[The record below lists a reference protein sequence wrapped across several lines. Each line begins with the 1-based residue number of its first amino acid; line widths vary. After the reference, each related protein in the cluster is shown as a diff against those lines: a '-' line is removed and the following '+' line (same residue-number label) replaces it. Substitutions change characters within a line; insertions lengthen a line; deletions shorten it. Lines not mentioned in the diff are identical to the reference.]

1 MPGALSA
8 VIFTTLVAADTAGKA
23 GTVGAE
29 LMLLNIT
36 SFRGTAIIRPAVFP
50 HGGLPTVWNNASIL
64 KIEHHF
70 IRSGNF
76 DVVDLFRKDGFI
88 KFVQPEDGS
97 TGFLQHWLGNVLVLT
112 LRIPGFPARTANPD
126 RVIGIG
132 VFTALAVGPLIAF
145 TASSTL
151 YFAGEAGSVDAP
163 VGEYTEFPAAGF
175 FLLHRLVNFHR
186 NDGFV
191 GILNPILRKFTLV
204 LAAFLADGVYG
215 VFLLEEK
222 ISGICDVAE
231 NLPYGCVAE
240 MLSLVRLHAHFF
252 KLLFS
257 GLC

>member
-1 MPGALSA
+1 MSGTLSA
-8 VIFTTLVAADTAGKA
+8 IVFATLVAADTAGKA
-23 GTVGAE
+23 GTVGAK

-36 SFRGTAIIRPAVFP
+36 SFRSTAFIRPAVFP
-50 HGGLPTVWNNASIL
+50 HGGLPAVWNNASVL

-163 VGEYTEFPAAGF
+163 VGE
-175 FLLHRLVNFHR
+175 
-186 NDGFV
+186 
-191 GILNPILRKFTLV
+191 
-204 LAAFLADGVYG
+204 
-215 VFLLEEK
+215 
-222 ISGICDVAE
+222 
-231 NLPYGCVAE
+231 
-240 MLSLVRLHAHFF
+240 
-252 KLLFS
+252 
-257 GLC
+257 